1 MLPTSWWICKSFKL
15 DDSVT
20 NFIHPSY
27 SRVKFLILFKSLLG
41 LMGSMLDIFVYVL
54 NFETMLQAAWSVGK
68 KGFPEG
74 VCGLTCFVRCFTL
87 SFGSHKTPWTWEKT
101 NYSFKCRCPS
111 AFFYLLGNVPSG
123 SAMFH
128 RAGCDMGAVTCEAQA
143 IALNRVAFFLWLP
156 CAFEQRALNFGLVW
170 TQHP

>member
-41 LMGSMLDIFVYVL
+41 LMGSMLDIFVYKPCSKPLEVL
-54 NFETMLQAAWSVGK
+54 ARKDFRKVYVGSLVLFAVSPCPLALIK
-68 KGFPEG
+68 HLEHERRQITASNAG
-74 VCGLTCFVRCFTL
+74 VQVL
-87 SFGSHKTPWTWEKT
+87 
-101 NYSFKCRCPS
+101 
-111 AFFYLLGNVPSG
+111 FYLLADPEGTLP
-123 SAMFH
+123 MFH